1 MSRNSSITPKPI
13 SSIITPYIPIIP
25 VNRPLKHNHTHCCAS
40 FPNPLDSARLLPPVA
55 TDGID
60 GAYPYLSN
68 PISYPTLVCG
78 IDDALDLDPSVAVV
92 AVGNLAKQTVL
103 PSASVCDEPNCDRR
117 IGNEYESVC
126 DPDPLSLSVEWRVAS
141 YSCLN
146 MGRRVG
152 RQAQIMPTDC
162 SIEDHVAVSI
172 VLYMGSLASEKS
184 KAIMRRTETIQ
195 TLGLS
200 DWAGIGWGGGLTI
213 HRGGIF
219 PLVLAFGGDMSLHAR
234 SSGTVGTE
242 PTHPGAC

>member
-1 MSRNSSITPKPI
+1 M

-60 GAYPYLSN
+60 GAYPYLSTPTPY
-68 PISYPTLVCG
+68 PILVCG
-78 IDDALDLDPSVAVV
+78 IDEALDLDPSVAAVV

-103 PSASVCDEPNCDRR
+103 PSASACDDPNCDKR
-117 IGNEYESVC
+117 IGKEYESVR
-126 DPDPLSLSVEWRVAS
+126 DPDPFSLSVEWREAS
-141 YSCLN
+141 YSWRN

-162 SIEDHVAVSI
+162 SMEDHVAVSI

-184 KAIMRRTETIQ
+184 KAMMRRMETMQ
-195 TLGLS
+195 TLGLL
-200 DWAGIGWGGGLTI
+200 DWVGIGWGEEDLQ
-213 HRGGIF
+213 
-219 PLVLAFGGDMSLHAR
+219 S
-234 SSGTVGTE
+234 TE
-242 PTHPGAC
+242 EEYPR